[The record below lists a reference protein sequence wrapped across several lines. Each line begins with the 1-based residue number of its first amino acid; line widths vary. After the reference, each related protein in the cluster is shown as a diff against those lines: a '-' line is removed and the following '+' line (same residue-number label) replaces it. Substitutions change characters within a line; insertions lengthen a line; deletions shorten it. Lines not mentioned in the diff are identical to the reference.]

1 MTILKKRD
9 LKIKRKKKTEGI
21 GNNEDTDQNRGKIAQ
36 MSRVS
41 TVYELVGWV
50 GEETGMGAVQWGVSA
65 LDKKYPNSIIDLRE
79 VKWTLTVKH
88 EQQS

>member
-41 TVYELVGWV
+41 TVYELVG
-50 GEETGMGAVQWGVSA
+50 
-65 LDKKYPNSIIDLRE
+65 
-79 VKWTLTVKH
+79 
-88 EQQS
+88 